1 VGPLGINFAY
11 MDTVSRAGTIL
22 EFIGY
27 RFAGIPAG
35 PTEGLMR
42 AAAWLQKK
50 TGKRCID
57 FG

>member
-1 VGPLGINFAY
+1 
-11 MDTVSRAGTIL
+11 MDTEREAGTIL

-27 RFAGIPAG
+27 WFAGIPITPIAG
-35 PTEGLMR
+35 LNK

-50 TGKRCID
+50 TGNRCID